1 MGGFSIWHAVVL
13 LVLLGFPVLIGV
25 VVWLAVRARRR
36 GHPSAAAGLAPPP
49 LPPAATVE
57 ARLRALDDLHA
68 RGVIDQAEYERQRQ
82 AILATV

>member
-1 MGGFSIWHAVVL
+1 MFVFSIWHGLIL
-13 LVLLGFPVLIGV
+13 LVLIGFPVLLGV
-25 VVWLAVRARRR
+25 VVWLAVRARQSP
-36 GHPSAAAGLAPPP
+36 PSSATPGSAPPP

-57 ARLRALDDLHA
+57 ARLRTLEDLHA

>member
-1 MGGFSIWHAVVL
+1 MGGVSIWHALVL

-25 VVWLAVRARRR
+25 VVWLAVRARRHS
-36 GHPSAAAGLAPPP
+36 HPSMVAGSAPPP

-57 ARLRALDDLHA
+57 ARLRTLEDLHA

-82 AILATV
+82 AILAAV